1 MYKTSCLG
9 QELVPKKQNIWLVS
23 LSQFSDSSCHHV
35 TSGFLLCMF
44 VFVSGSALNCEHC
57 HVHTLKARKF
67 FAFVLFF
74 EKINDR
80 QSITLGIPRF
90 RKFESCT
97 QCPRESALKKQTLLT
112 APTCLTKCSRQHR
125 RQGLN

>member
-1 MYKTSCLG
+1 
-9 QELVPKKQNIWLVS
+9 
-23 LSQFSDSSCHHV
+23 
-35 TSGFLLCMF
+35 MF

-90 RKFESCT
+90 RKFESYT
-97 QCPRESALKKQTLLT
+97 LSQGECPEKTDTAHCSYLSYKVFKAAQKTRLKLSK
-112 APTCLTKCSRQHR
+112 
-125 RQGLN
+125 